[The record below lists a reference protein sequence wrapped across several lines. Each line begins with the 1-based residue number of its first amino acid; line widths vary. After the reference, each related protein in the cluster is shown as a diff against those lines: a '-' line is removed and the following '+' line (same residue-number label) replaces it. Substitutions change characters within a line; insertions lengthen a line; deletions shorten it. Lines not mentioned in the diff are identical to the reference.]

1 MFLLGLTNTTLLS
14 GDMEGLESGLPTAQS
29 VHSHQGSDSSAIT
42 ASITGG
48 NGGGGEMQGS
58 NTGPGS
64 WGAVRKAC
72 HIMRSLNQGC
82 SGDPLRLHT
91 GTLSELT
98 PPQPAEISA
107 WQGWV
112 ELGWVPAHMS
122 L

>member
-1 MFLLGLTNTTLLS
+1 MVVVVGGDAGLKHRVRELGST
-14 GDMEGLESGLPTAQS
+14 
-29 VHSHQGSDSSAIT
+29 
-42 ASITGG
+42 
-48 NGGGGEMQGS
+48 
-58 NTGPGS
+58 
-64 WGAVRKAC
+64 VRKAC
-72 HIMRSLNQGC
+72 HVMRSLNQGC

-91 GTLSELT
+91 DTLSELT

>member
-1 MFLLGLTNTTLLS
+1 MVVVGDAGLKHRARELGST
-14 GDMEGLESGLPTAQS
+14 
-29 VHSHQGSDSSAIT
+29 
-42 ASITGG
+42 
-48 NGGGGEMQGS
+48 
-58 NTGPGS
+58 
-64 WGAVRKAC
+64 VRKAC
-72 HIMRSLNQGC
+72 HVMRSLNQGC
-82 SGDPLRLHT
+82 SGDPVRLHT